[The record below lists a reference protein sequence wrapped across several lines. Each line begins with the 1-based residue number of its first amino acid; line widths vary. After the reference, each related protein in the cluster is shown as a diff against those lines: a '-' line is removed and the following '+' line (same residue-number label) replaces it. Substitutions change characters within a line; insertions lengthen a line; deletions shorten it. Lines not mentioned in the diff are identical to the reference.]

1 MARTSSAHTPHPSPM
16 DQPASGDT
24 PGPSHEANEDG
35 VPATMRAVVQDR
47 YGTVDVLTQAVIDR
61 PEPGE
66 HDVLVRVRAAGL
78 DRGTWHLMTGRPY
91 LMRVI
96 GFGFRRPKNRVPGL
110 DVAGTVA
117 AIGPAV
123 TRFAVG
129 DEVYGVARGSFAEY
143 AAAHEDKLARKPAN
157 ISFEQAA
164 AVPVSGLVAQ
174 RGLVD
179 VGHLKTGQRVLIT
192 GASGGVGSYAVQLA
206 KALGAEVT
214 AVSSAGKAGL
224 VRSLGADHV
233 IDYDRE
239 DFADGTR
246 RYDLILDIAGN
257 PTLARLRRALTPH
270 GTAVIL
276 GGEQGGGIT
285 GGFGRTLRA
294 PLLSPFVGQR
304 LTMVAADENWRD
316 LERLTALI
324 EAGQLTPHV
333 DRTYP
338 LDDVPEAMA
347 RLIDGEVRGKVAI
360 RI

>member
-1 MARTSSAHTPHPSPM
+1 
-16 DQPASGDT
+16 
-24 PGPSHEANEDG
+24 
-35 VPATMRAVVQDR
+35 MRAIVQDR
-47 YGTVDVLTQAVIDR
+47 YGALDVLTPATIDR
-61 PEPGE
+61 PEPGA
-66 HDVLVRVRAAGL
+66 HDVLLRVRAAGL
-78 DRGTWHLMTGRPY
+78 DRGTWHLMTGQPY

-110 DVAGTVA
+110 DVAGTVEA
-117 AIGPAV
+117 VGPAV
-123 TRFAVG
+123 TRFVVG
-129 DEVYGVARGSFAEY
+129 DEVYGVARGSYAEY

-164 AVPVSGLVAQ
+164 VVPVSGLIAQ

-179 VGHLKTGQRVLIT
+179 VGRLQAGQQVLIT

-233 IDYDRE
+233 IDYARE
-239 DFADGTR
+239 DFADGSR
-246 RYDLILDIAGN
+246 HYDLILDIAGN
-257 PTLARLRRALTPH
+257 PTLRRVRRALTPH

-276 GGEQGGGIT
+276 GGEQGGRIT

-294 PLLSPFVGQR
+294 PLVSRFVSQR
-304 LTMVAADENWRD
+304 LTMVTADENGRD

-324 EAGQLTPHV
+324 EAGQITPHV
-333 DRTYP
+333 DRSYP
-338 LDDVPEAMA
+338 LQEVPEAMR
-347 RLIDGEVRGKVAI
+347 RLVAGQARGKVAI
-360 RI
+360 SV